1 MKFLIFLTL
10 SFATIFADEYFATLE
25 PINTY
30 SIKAATSGEVIFA
43 NKDIEGKYASEAV
56 IIKLDKTLNETELEL
71 TKQKIKVLEQMIEI
85 EQRNYDRFKNLTSKS
100 EFEKD
105 AQKMK
110 VLNYELQVGDLKT
123 KVATLEEMISKKTIK
138 EKNRFIYNI
147 AVKEGDFVSS
157 GTLLYETKDL
167 SRAKLEIFIPI
178 DKTDEYKK
186 MAIYLD
192 GARTNLKISKI
203 FKVADS
209 KYISSYKCEIVVP
222 NPKKFSKL
230 VKVEFR

>member
-1 MKFLIFLTL
+1 MKYFLMLILA
-10 SFATIFADEYFATLE
+10 FATLFSDEYFATLE
-25 PINTY
+25 PVNTY
-30 SIKAATSGEVIFA
+30 SIKSSASGEVIFA
-43 NKDIEGKYASEAV
+43 NKNLEGKYVSDAV
-56 IIKLDKTLNETELEL
+56 MIKLDKTLNETELDL

-123 KVATLEEMISKKTIK
+123 KVATLQETIDKKTVR

-147 AVKEGDFVSS
+147 AVKEGDFVNA

-167 SRAKLEIFIPI
+167 SRGKLEIFIPI
-178 DKTDEYKK
+178 DKAEIYQK
-186 MAIYLD
+186 MAIFID
-192 GARTNLKISKI
+192 GTKTNLKISKI
-203 FKVADS
+203 YKVADS
-209 KYISSYKCEIVVP
+209 KYISSYKCEIVIP

-230 VKVEFR
+230 VRVEFK

>member
-1 MKFLIFLTL
+1 MLILA
-10 SFATIFADEYFATLE
+10 FATLFSDEYFATLE
-25 PINTY
+25 PVNTY
-30 SIKAATSGEVIFA
+30 SIKSSASGEVIFA
-43 NKDIEGKYASEAV
+43 NKNLEGKYVSDAV
-56 IIKLDKTLNETELEL
+56 MIKLDKTLNETELDL

-123 KVATLEEMISKKTIK
+123 KVATLQETIDKKTVR

-147 AVKEGDFVSS
+147 AVKEGDFVNA

-167 SRAKLEIFIPI
+167 SRGKLEIFIPI
-178 DKTDEYKK
+178 DKAEIYQK
-186 MAIYLD
+186 MAIFID
-192 GARTNLKISKI
+192 GTKTNLKISKI
-203 FKVADS
+203 YKVADS
-209 KYISSYKCEIVVP
+209 KYISSYKCEIVIP

-230 VKVEFR
+230 VRVEFK